1 MSFFL
6 VSLFLALLVGALR
19 FQSLVSERPRTAPR
33 VVPANAAPARPAPRR
48 VVVDE
53 AA

>member
-6 VSLFLALLVGALR
+6 VSLFLAILVGALR
-19 FQSLVSERPRTAPR
+19 FQSLTSERPQTAPR
-33 VVPANAAPARPAPRR
+33 VVPAAARPGRRAPRR